1 MNEHPAHLSK
11 AQLAVRIRLGRLL
24 YWCTRVDDA
33 DLSDTDFVMTVVN
46 RYRANQDLPLID
58 PAE

>member
-1 MNEHPAHLSK
+1 MIEHPPHITK

-24 YWCTRVDDA
+24 YWCTRVEDA
-33 DLSDTDFVMTVVN
+33 DLTDNEFVTVVTN
-46 RYRANQDLPLID
+46 RYRQNQDLPLID

>member
-1 MNEHPAHLSK
+1 MNEHPRHLTK

-33 DLSDTDFVMTVVN
+33 DLTDNEFVTVVIN
-46 RYRANQDLPLID
+46 RYRQNQDLPLID